1 MFYGWL
7 ILVIVLA
14 VIEAIT
20 VNLTTIWFVVSGI
33 IAMILSFFTDSI
45 TVQFA
50 VFALFGI
57 FLLIVTK
64 PILKKYFHRSKI
76 ETNLDRVIGMDG
88 LVTEK
93 ITKTTGEVKADG
105 KLWTAYADEEIMPDT
120 VVKIVKRTGVKIKVE
135 KEGE

>member
-14 VIEAIT
+14 IIEVAT
-20 VNLTTIWFVVSGI
+20 VNLTTIWFVISGI
-33 IAMILSFFTDSI
+33 VAMVLSFFTDSI
-45 TVQFA
+45 TVQVA
-50 VFALFGI
+50 VFVLLGI
-57 FLLIVTK
+57 LLLLVTK
-64 PILKKYFHRSKI
+64 PILKKYFYRPKI
-76 ETNLDRVIGMDG
+76 ETNLDRVIGMEG

-105 KLWTAYADEEIMPDT
+105 KLWTAYADNEIMPGT

-135 KEGE
+135 EEGE